1 MGFFIDPDQ
10 MSDQQLLWAFVSYG
24 YVLYTGAGLI
34 GDGSELLFLIPSM
47 ANLVGSVVLPV
58 LGAVPDGMMVLF
70 SGMGPDAQ
78 NQVSVGVGALA
89 GSTIMLL
96 TATWFMA
103 MVGGRVDIVDGQP
116 QYKSAEKCTGNY
128 SFLSTGV
135 QVLPQIGENAYLM
148 LGTTLLYLVI
158 QIPATMA
165 EAKTGDAHDQAAAE
179 NKWALIGFILCVLCF
194 LYYLYVNYAKA
205 NEPEGSV
212 EQKHIQNIIQAIN
225 DGKMTVVTVL
235 SEFWAENNAAAD
247 SNRSLLDALT
257 EEQRRKLKT
266 IIKPFFAYY
275 DQNNDKTI
283 DYQEFCMLLKDMRVQ
298 VNKDETQRLFQLADT
313 DASGYMNFE
322 EFADCIATCTNNINK
337 GKKTIT
343 RGIGSER
350 TTSMEADDDADDDD
364 EEEEE
369 EDIPEDLADLPP
381 DVQQKMIFRRS
392 CQMMGFGTIL
402 VLIFSDPMVDV
413 LSEIGVRTD
422 ISSFYISFV
431 LAPLAS
437 NASELLASYNY
448 AKKRTSKTMTT
459 SLVQLEGAACMNNTF
474 CLAIFYALIYFRGL
488 AWQFTAETIAIVVV
502 QFLMGAVALL
512 GSTMTMKTGVFIV
525 CLYPL
530 SLIAVYVMENVM
542 GLD

>member
-1 MGFFIDPDQ
+1 MGFFIDPDV
-10 MSDQQLLWAFVSYG
+10 MSDEQLLWAFVSYG
-24 YVLYTGAGLI
+24 YVLFSGAGLI

-103 MVGGRVDIVDGQP
+103 MVGGRVDIVDGQA
-116 QYKSAEKCTGNY
+116 QYKSTEKLTGNVG
-128 SFLSTGV
+128 FFSTGV
-135 QVLPQIGENAYLM
+135 AVLPQIGENAYLM

-158 QIPATMA
+158 QIPASIA
-165 EAKTGDAHDQAAAE
+165 EKATHKTDEQAASE
-179 NKWALIGFILCVLCF
+179 NLYALIGFVLCVVCF
-194 LYYLYVNYAKA
+194 LYYLYANYVKA
-205 NEPEGSV
+205 NEPEGSL
-212 EQKHIQNIIQAIN
+212 EQKQINNIIQAIN
-225 DGKMTVVTVL
+225 SGKMTVVAVL
-235 SEFWAENNAAAD
+235 SEFWAENNAKSD
-247 SNRSLLDALT
+247 GNRSLLDALNDD
-257 EEQRRKLKT
+257 QRRKLKT
-266 IIKPFFAYY
+266 IIKPFFQFY
-275 DQNNDKTI
+275 DKNNDKTI

-298 VNKDETQRLFQLADT
+298 VAKEEMQRLFQLADT

-322 EFADCIATCTNNINK
+322 EFADCIATCSNNIHR

-343 RGIGSER
+343 KGIGQER
-350 TTSMEADDDADDDD
+350 TSSLEADDGDDD
-364 EEEEE
+364 EEDEE
-369 EDIPEDLADLPP
+369 EDIPEDLANLPP
-381 DVQQKMIFRRS
+381 DVQQRRIFQRA
-392 CQMMGFGTIL
+392 CQMMGMGTIL

-413 LSEIGVRTD
+413 LAEIGVRTD
-422 ISSFYISFV
+422 IPPFYISFV

-448 AKKRTSKTMTT
+448 AAKRTSKTMTT

-488 AWQFTAETIAIVVV
+488 AWQFTAETISIVLV
-502 QFLMGAVALL
+502 QFIMGAVALT
-512 GSTMTMKTGVFIV
+512 GSTMTMKTGCFIV

-530 SLIAVYVMENVM
+530 SLIGVYLLENKM
-542 GLD
+542 GFD